1 MNTPMMVG
9 DTTSDLSHSA
19 QGGNSVATT
28 IGVFGSRDEAERA
41 VETLHEEGFTEEE
54 ISVIARDDSGQGGGG
69 DDGGG
74 EGGMGMDNI
83 ADGTMWGGGLG
94 AIGGLLAG
102 AGALAIPG
110 IGPVLAAGPLAA
122 TLSGAVA
129 GGIGGGLLDLGIP
142 EERGRQYEDDVKQG
156 RILCLVES
164 DEDRVND
171 AARIMREAG
180 ASNVE
185 THEGGR

>member
-1 MNTPMMVG
+1 M
-9 DTTSDLSHSA
+9 
-19 QGGNSVATT
+19 ATT
-28 IGVFGSRDEAERA
+28 IGVFGSRDQAERA
-41 VETLHEEGFTEEE
+41 IETLHEEGFTEDE
-54 ISVIARDDSGQGGGG
+54 ISVIARDEGGGQDG
-69 DDGGG
+69 DEG
-74 EGGMGMDNI
+74 GGMGMDSI

-110 IGPVLAAGPLAA
+110 VGPILAAGPLAA

-129 GGIGGGLLDLGIP
+129 GGIGGGLLDLGVP
-142 EERGRQYEDDVKQG
+142 EERGQQYEDEVKQG
-156 RILCLVES
+156 RILCVVES
-164 DEDRVND
+164 DEDRSND

-185 THEGGR
+185 TH

>member
-1 MNTPMMVG
+1 M
-9 DTTSDLSHSA
+9 
-19 QGGNSVATT
+19 ATT
-28 IGVFGSRDEAERA
+28 IGVFSSRDQAERA

-54 ISVIARDDSGQGGGG
+54 ISVIARDDRGGQGGGG
-69 DDGGG
+69 DGDASMTGGD
-74 EGGMGMDNI
+74 MGMDHI
-83 ADGTMWGGGLG
+83 ADGATWGGGLG
-94 AIGGLLAG
+94 ALGGLLAG

-110 IGPVLAAGPLAA
+110 VGPILAAGPLAA

-142 EERGRQYEDDVKQG
+142 EERGQQYEDDVKQG
-156 RILCLVES
+156 RILCIVES
-164 DEDRVND
+164 DANRTND

-185 THEGGR
+185 THDGV